1 MNFEPG
7 VEEKRSRP
15 NGRWQWWWR
24 KRRTGVYEIRYEW

>member
-7 VEEKRSRP
+7 VEEKRP

-24 KRRTGVYEIRYEW
+24 KWRTGVYEIRYE